1 MEVVSGDNW
10 SYKSHK
16 APVKSSPP
24 GVWGRSQW
32 GEVRQVV
39 SPTLPFPVSL
49 PPPFHSPYILSL
61 TSGREGQIQC
71 GGSSPPPPTNITLIT
86 TNKPTPSIFYSPL
99 TNLTYF
105 SSWLHLLRVDFSSA
119 TVESSS
125 VRSSVICNQTRSTE
139 LTRCSADAHKP
150 ARRVQ
155 GSIEQR
161 WNRVS
166 DIDPLTWI
174 ITRLTTPIG
183 CCVFTWSQRPG
194 LISIQQYSVGH
205 DFQKNPTAAVHWAVP
220 VRLYR

>member
-71 GGSSPPPPTNITLIT
+71 GGSSPAPPPYKYHPDHHQQTNTQ
-86 TNKPTPSIFYSPL
+86 
-99 TNLTYF
+99 YF
-105 SSWLHLLRVDFSSA
+105 LQSVNESHLLLQLVAS
-119 TVESSS
+119 VESRLQLGHGWVKLCTKFSHLQPNTVHGVNKMLS
-125 VRSSVICNQTRSTE
+125 WCPQTRA
-139 LTRCSADAHKP
+139 TRSGVNRAEME
-150 ARRVQ
+150 Q
-155 GSIEQR
+155 GQ
-161 WNRVS
+161 WHWP
-166 DIDPLTWI
+166 IDMN
-174 ITRLTTPIG
+174 
-183 CCVFTWSQRPG
+183 
-194 LISIQQYSVGH
+194 Y
-205 DFQKNPTAAVHWAVP
+205 N
-220 VRLYR
+220 